1 MLVTSNKLEIDFGC
15 HNKIFLAHF
24 SFSLDNQ
31 WIGTIPTGDGY
42 FKRGHFTGYNPW
54 ENGGLDAPFDQEVL

>member
-1 MLVTSNKLEIDFGC
+1 MVYVAE
-15 HNKIFLAHF
+15 HRAAHF

-42 FKRGHFTGYNPW
+42 FRRGHFTGYNPW
-54 ENGGLDAPFDQEVL
+54 TMGGLDAPFDQEVPATKTPL